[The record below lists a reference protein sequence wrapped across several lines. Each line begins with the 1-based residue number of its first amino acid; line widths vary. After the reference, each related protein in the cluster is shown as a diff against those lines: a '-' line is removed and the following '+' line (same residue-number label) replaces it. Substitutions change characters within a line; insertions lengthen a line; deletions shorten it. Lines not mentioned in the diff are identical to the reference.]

1 MRYSMQSHS
10 RRGMTMVELVLAA
23 FLSIL
28 VMTGVFSLLDTSL
41 DLWTKGEKRRAQVE
55 RSGAILELLTRDLRG
70 MSGGERG
77 DLLVDW
83 QPFDVDGD
91 KAEDRVWPRLRFVR
105 QASEAELAR
114 LYLEGLSPE
123 VAEQLREEGFL
134 PAEGGAGLQLD
145 PPPATGLVEVCWAV
159 VPAGKGDAAMEGL
172 LMRGVR
178 KVGGGL
184 GSFLEPGFFARNGM
198 PPVDA
203 LTEVTGGVLWFQPMM
218 ATRDSLIREGW
229 ELGSR
234 SQDVASA
241 WDARGLGRPD
251 KLLHPY
257 NEVARGQ
264 TRPTGG
270 SLLPRSVLIQLEF
283 ESERE
288 RERRPRLLSPIDRS
302 IQRFE
307 VTRGELLPRSK
318 GNHVLIG
325 GEWMVLVAVEGDFIK
340 VQRGARA
347 TLPAAHADGEM
358 VHFGQRVVTE
368 VPIPMYTE
376 DWNQ

>member
-1 MRYSMQSHS
+1 MTFHS
-10 RRGMTMVELVLAA
+10 RRGLTMVELVLAA

-41 DLWTKGEKRRAQVE
+41 DLWTKGEARRSQVE
-55 RSGAILELLTRDLRG
+55 RSGAVLELLTRDLRG

-83 QPFDVDGD
+83 QPFDVNAD
-91 KAEDRVWPRLRFVR
+91 KAEDRSWPRLRFVR
-105 QASEAELAR
+105 QANETELAR
-114 LYLEGLSPE
+114 LYLESLSPD

-159 VPAGKGDAAMEGL
+159 LPAGKGDAAYEGI

-178 KVGGGL
+178 KVGEGL
-184 GSFLEPGFFARNGM
+184 GSFLDSGFFSRNGQ
-198 PPVDA
+198 PPVDSMV
-203 LTEVTGGVLWFQPMM
+203 EVTGGVLWFRPLM
-218 ATRDSLIREGW
+218 ATRTSLIRDGW

-234 SQDVASA
+234 SQDAASA
-241 WDARGLGRPD
+241 WDARGQGRPD
-251 KLLHPY
+251 QLKHPY
-257 NEVARGQ
+257 NELPRGQ
-264 TRPTGG
+264 NRPTGT
-270 SLLPRSVLIQLEF
+270 SLLPRSILLELEF

-288 RERRPRLLSPIDRS
+288 RERRPRILGGIDRS

-307 VTRGELLPRSK
+307 VTRGELLPRTK
-318 GNHVLIG
+318 GVHVMIG

-340 VQRGARA
+340 VRRGARA
-347 TLPAAHADGEM
+347 TLPAAHADGQM

-368 VPIPMYTE
+368 VPIPMYAE

>member
-1 MRYSMQSHS
+1 MRPSLTLHP

-23 FLSIL
+23 FLSII
-28 VMTGVFSLLDTSL
+28 VMIGVFSLLDTSL
-41 DLWTKGEKRRAQVE
+41 DLWTKGEARRSQVE

-83 QPFDVDGD
+83 LPFDANSDQ
-91 KAEDRVWPRLRFVR
+91 AEDRSWPRMRFVR

-114 LYLEGLSPE
+114 LYLESLSPE

-134 PAEGGAGLQLD
+134 PAEGAAGLQLE
-145 PPPATGLVEVCWAV
+145 PPPPTGLVEVCWAV
-159 VPAGKGDAAMEGL
+159 LPAGKGDAAYEGI

-184 GSFLEPGFFARNGM
+184 GSFLDPNFFTRDGQ
-198 PPVDA
+198 PPVGSMV
-203 LTEVTGGVLWFQPMM
+203 EVTGGVLWFRPLM
-218 ATRDSLIREGW
+218 ATRTSLIRDGW

-234 SQDVASA
+234 AEDVASA
-241 WDARGLGRPD
+241 WDARGQGRPD

-257 NEVARGQ
+257 NELPRGQ
-264 TRPTGG
+264 DRPTGT
-270 SLLPRSVLIQLEF
+270 SRLPRSILLELEF
-283 ESERE
+283 ESARE
-288 RERRPRLLSPIDRS
+288 RERRPRLLDGIDRGM
-302 IQRFE
+302 QRFE
-307 VTRGELLPRSK
+307 VTRGELLLRSK
-318 GNHVLIG
+318 GAHVMIG
-325 GEWMVLVAVEGDFIK
+325 GEWMVLVGVEGDFIK

-347 TLPAAHADGEM
+347 TLPSAHASGQM

-368 VPIPMYTE
+368 VPIPMYVE